1 VFRSRDGSRPV
12 LRLAWGL
19 GLACVCALF
28 VAAPAA
34 AFGPLAQLG
43 PATPGA
49 TPGALADPFGVAI
62 GPDSNVYVSDDNGR
76 IDVFAPGGAFLRAF
90 GNGQV
95 TNPEGL
101 AFDTAG
107 NLYVAS
113 EGNSRIVV
121 FSPQGALL
129 RSFGG
134 SGTAAGKLDSP
145 EGVSVDQQGNVYVP
159 EFFNARVSVFTTQ
172 GVFKRAFGWGVAT
185 GAAAL
190 QVCTASC
197 QQGIAGG
204 GAGQFRQP
212 RQAALD
218 GSGNLYV
225 ADDPANRV
233 EVFTAKG
240 AFKFAF
246 GRNVGGAGVDRCTAT
261 CVDGFAGPA
270 AGQLN
275 APTSVGVD
283 AGGTVFVTD
292 GLIANKRVSV
302 FTAQGSFLRA
312 FGFDVIPGGGGGF
325 ETCNAS
331 TTCQGG
337 TSGSGLGQFGRPV
350 GVAFDCRGALYVGDT
365 PNNRVQRFG
374 EASTGLPP
382 CGAAAHP
389 SNEFTLGKIR
399 HNKKRGTAL
408 LEVTVPGP
416 GALVGD
422 SASKGAQAVASKKKR
437 KKGST
442 VSRVTVTA
450 TAAGTFTLV
459 IKAKGK
465 ARKALN
471 QKGKAK
477 LNLGVTYTPTGGDP
491 NLQSTKIKLIKRR
504 H

>member
-1 VFRSRDGSRPV
+1 M
-12 LRLAWGL
+12 
-19 GLACVCALF
+19 
-28 VAAPAA
+28 AAPAA

-49 TPGALADPFGVAI
+49 TPGALAGPFGVAI
-62 GPDSNVYVSDDNGR
+62 GPDSNVYVSDGDGNR
-76 IDVFAPGGAFLRAF
+76 IAVFAAGGAFLRAF

-95 TNPEGL
+95 DSPEGL

-113 EGNSRIVV
+113 EGNDRIVV

-134 SGTAAGKLDSP
+134 SGSAAGKLHSP

-159 EFFNARVSVFTTQ
+159 DFFNARVSVFTTQ

-197 QQGIAGG
+197 QQGLSGS
-204 GAGQFRQP
+204 GAGQLRQP

-218 GSGNLYV
+218 GAGNLYV

-233 EVFTAKG
+233 EVFTTQG

-246 GRNVGGAGVDRCTAT
+246 GRDVGGAGVDLCTAT
-261 CVDGFAGPA
+261 CVNGTAGPA
-270 AGQLN
+270 AGQLD
-275 APTSVGVD
+275 APTSVGID
-283 AGGTVFVTD
+283 AAGTVFVTD
-292 GLIANKRVSV
+292 GLIGNKRVSV

-312 FGFDVIPGGGGGF
+312 FGFDVIPGGGVGF
-325 ETCNAS
+325 EICNGFS
-331 TTCQGG
+331 TCQGG
-337 TSGSGLGQFGRPV
+337 TSGSGLGQFGNPI
-350 GVAFDCRGALYVGDT
+350 GVAFDCHGALYVADS

-374 EASTGLPP
+374 EAGTPP
-382 CGAAAHP
+382 CSAEQSGRP

-416 GALVGD
+416 GALVAD

-437 KKGST
+437 KKAST
-442 VSRVTVTA
+442 VKRATVTA
-450 TAAGTFTLV
+450 TAAGTFTIV

-471 QKGKAK
+471 KKGKAK

-491 NLQSTKIKLIKRR
+491 RLQSTTIKLIKRR
-504 H
+504 R